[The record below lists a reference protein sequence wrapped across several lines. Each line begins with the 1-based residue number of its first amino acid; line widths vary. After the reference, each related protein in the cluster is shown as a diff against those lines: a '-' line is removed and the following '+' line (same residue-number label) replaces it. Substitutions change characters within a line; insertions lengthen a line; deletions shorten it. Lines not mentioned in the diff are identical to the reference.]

1 MIGRTHSEGQSF
13 GSDRSTDS
21 QYSTRKGRGK
31 VLAMLAL
38 LTSFAVVI
46 DGAAAGIA
54 PTAAV
59 LPRVVVPVLPSST
72 QFDITGFPTAATVD
86 TVCVA
91 AANAANP
98 LDAVAAQKVAAH
110 CGGTVTINGHVVVVP
125 AETIAIMPAAAFTWE
140 ELFFKAPAPY
150 GLTVT
155 APNTGPTTGMALTD
169 FPKPLTTYEFQ
180 AVGNR
185 VINGAGDRYIAGL
198 IHVSQSDLNV
208 GAGYISYI
216 DYLNGVMEVGGTVL
230 GSPSPTAARVMIND
244 PALGQGLSGR
254 YGRAANPAEQDPRF
268 MVDQENPTITS
279 ATGYPMCL
287 PRVTA
292 DPQIA
297 LNPDDAQ
304 CPLTNRP
311 IDIPTGTFQ
320 QLFTMNNPNLA
331 VKPVGSDPLLQA
343 PFEVGDYITFSGS
356 LAPDPLVPT
365 GTMISAHTIVDNTAI
380 FTADGTDPAYIM
392 IEVSLIGTGGLQVFG
407 AGEATIRTRFEG
419 KSTDRTRPVYLYG
432 IDYNANGSS
441 SDRYFGTIMPDP
453 GPPNG
458 AVTGRWRFR
467 PPCAQ
472 FGVIVTKPD
481 KQCVNGPDNSFLPPP
496 RELRAVIAAAGNDV
510 GANPLGPPPLPTNLV
525 LTAANGITYGQYHA
539 PIGEYLFPENRPG
552 NPVVENN
559 FNSIPFLAAGG
570 YSSNTGTVAGQL
582 NPWPSNAL
590 PIPACSLPV
599 PNIGTVQ
606 PTAASGEA
614 VFLSASSTGTSP
626 TYAWSTTP
634 AVGGGTF
641 SNTTIANPTWT
652 APSLAQGALPLSVIL
667 HFTVSNACAVGLTS
681 SATVIVSAPPAPV
694 LQSPTVNQVPALS
707 MFVSQTGTFTVSG
720 SDPNVPASL
729 PLTFT
734 VTGAGA
740 PLVSAIATPIGGLT
754 STSASVQLITSATP
768 GTVQLTIT
776 ATNSTG
782 QSSAPIT
789 ATLTVSAAP
798 ADVVTITSV
807 IFRTLKL
814 RLLLT
819 VTDAPAGNA
828 VLKLQPYE
836 YVSGG
841 VTRLFNPLS
850 LGTGA
855 DTLANGGGGL
865 YTMSL
870 VGAPQPKAGATITVK
885 SSAGGSGS
893 TTAITI
899 RL

>member
-13 GSDRSTDS
+13 GTDRSTDS

-72 QFDITGFPTAATVD
+72 QFDITGFPTAATLD
-86 TVCVA
+86 PVCYAA
-91 AANAANP
+91 AANQAA
-98 LDAVAAQKVAAH
+98 AAH
-110 CGGTVTINGHVVVVP
+110 CGGTVTINGHIVIVP

-198 IHVSQSDLNV
+198 IHVSQSDLNG

-216 DYLNGVMEVGGTVL
+216 DYVHGVMEVGGTVL
-230 GSPSPTAARVMIND
+230 GIPSATAARVMIND
-244 PALGQGLSGR
+244 PALGPGLSGR

-268 MVDQENPTITS
+268 MVDQESPTITS

-287 PRVTA
+287 PRVLA
-292 DPQIA
+292 DPSISG
-297 LNPDDAQ
+297 NDDAQ

-432 IDYNANGSS
+432 IDYNPADGSS

-453 GPPNG
+453 GPPVG

-467 PPCAQ
+467 PPCLQ
-472 FGVIVTKPD
+472 FGTFSGAKPD
-481 KQCVNGPDNSFLPPP
+481 KTCVNGPDNSFLPPP

-510 GANPLGPPPLPTNLV
+510 GANPLGPPPLPTNKAGI
-525 LTAANGITYGQYHA
+525 TAANGITYGQYHA

-599 PNIGTVQ
+599 PNIGTVPATLSAGVAQ
-606 PTAASGEA
+606 G
-614 VFLSASSTGTSP
+614 LSASSTGTSP
-626 TYAWSTTP
+626 TFAWSTTP

-641 SNTTIANPTWT
+641 SSTTITNPTWT
-652 APSLAQGALPLSVIL
+652 APSLAPGALPLSVTL

-681 SATVIVSAPPAPV
+681 SAIVVVTAPPLV
-694 LQSPTVNQVPALS
+694 LANPTVNQVPALS

-740 PLVSAIATPIGGLT
+740 PLVSAIVTPIGGAT

-789 ATLTVSAAP
+789 AILTVSAAP

-807 IFRTLKL
+807 VFRTLKL
-814 RLLLT
+814 RLILT

-836 YVSGG
+836 YVSNG
-841 VTRLFNPLS
+841 VTRLFNPIN

-855 DTLANGGGGL
+855 DTLTNGGGGL

-870 VGAPQPKAGATITVK
+870 VGAPQPRLGAAITVT
-885 SSAGGSGS
+885 SNLGGSGS